1 MKGKIRGILR
11 GLTAEKANTLLMVFL
26 FAAQAAV
33 LSMILMFSGGGR
45 ITEALAKTVKLDV
58 AYSNDFFAAPH
69 YAPDVKS
76 EPYPAIYELIDAD
89 PRGFCDYFNAI
100 KDGMRELG
108 QSGDVF
114 YYNFNIITAV
124 TAPGLKRLPG
134 ADLPGSSVSML
145 ESVFGIEDF
154 RFFEVHDIGF
164 ESCSSEELTEDSLFV
179 PVGAQVRLSDGTL
192 CPVQM
197 GDKVEL
203 SNPGGSKSHTFTV
216 QGIYKN
222 DFRFDYSFGFDDR
235 FINTSGIVV
244 SNISI
249 EKYLFDGNDETT
261 LMSTQINHPVY
272 RVSHFSRI
280 ASFEEK
286 MEQFA
291 RDMKSYAKNNGLNA
305 PQLKVQQTEALKS
318 LGGIKGVAGLYSVVF
333 AVVEIML
340 IVLLAGFLYYLAS
353 KKKHEM
359 YIYYSLGEDKKA
371 VALRSSLYFSTAGA
385 AGALIGCIPGYFL
398 SRMLSSAVARNSL
411 KIQSELLRYSYY
423 GRIMIK
429 TLDQLSFESLGA
441 GDILKYVLF
450 TVLITLVITAVI
462 VFIST
467 FTLMRGNMR
476 DNIGGGD

>member
-11 GLTAEKANTLLMVFL
+11 GLTAEKANTLLMAFL

-89 PRGFCDYFNAI
+89 PPGFCDYFNTI

-108 QSGDVF
+108 QSGDVS

-154 RFFEVHDIGF
+154 RFFEINDIGF
-164 ESCSSEELTEDSLFV
+164 ESCGPEELTEDSLFV
-179 PVGAQVRLSDGTL
+179 PAGAQIRLSDGTL
-192 CPVQM
+192 RPVQM

-272 RVSHFSRI
+272 RLSHYSRI

-305 PQLKVQQTEALKS
+305 PQLKIQQTEALKS
-318 LGGIKGVAGLYSVVF
+318 LGGIKGVAGLYSGVF
-333 AVVEIML
+333 AAVELML
-340 IVLLAGFLYYLAS
+340 IVLLSGFLYYLTS
-353 KKKHEM
+353 KKKREM
-359 YIYYSLGEDKKA
+359 FIYCSLGEGKA
-371 VALRSSLYFSTAGA
+371 AVGLRNSMFFGMAGA
-385 AGALIGCIPGYFL
+385 VGALIGCIPGYFL
-398 SRMLSSAVARNSL
+398 CRMLSNAVARNSL
-411 KIQSELLRYSYY
+411 RIQSELLRYSYY
-423 GRIMIK
+423 GRTMIK
-429 TLDQLSFESLGA
+429 TLDQIEISELDA
-441 GDILKYVLF
+441 GTVVKYVLF
-450 TVLITLVITAVI
+450 TVLLTLVITAVI
-462 VFIST
+462 AFIST
-467 FTLMRGNMR
+467 FVLMRGNVR
-476 DNIGGGD
+476 ENIGGGD